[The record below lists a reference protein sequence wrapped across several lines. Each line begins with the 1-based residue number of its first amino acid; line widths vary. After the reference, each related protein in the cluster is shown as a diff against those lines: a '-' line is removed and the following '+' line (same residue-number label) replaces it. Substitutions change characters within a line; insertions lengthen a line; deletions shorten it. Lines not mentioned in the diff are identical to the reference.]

1 MSNYFKSRSLMSL
14 AVGVTVAVTAVGGV
28 AYAMRPATSPTD
40 PALSVSQDQRSA
52 MLTPTPTATD
62 FHNEYLPGD
71 PASAD
76 LKQWVPRVSQSDV
89 YGDSGDA
96 SQPLVVPLEEVQI
109 PAVQAAEVASV
120 TPPVA
125 TQSQQSKQPNVQR
138 DEDDDYSESS
148 EHSERESDDD
158 HEDDSDEDGEGDSD
172 DEDEGEGSDD

>member
-52 MLTPTPTATD
+52 MLTPTPGAPAT
-62 FHNEYLPGD
+62 
-71 PASAD
+71 AD
-76 LKQWVPRVSQSDV
+76 LKQWVPRSIQSDV
-89 YGDSGDA
+89 YGNVGDP

-109 PAVQAAEVASV
+109 PTVQAAEGASV
-120 TPPVA
+120 TPSAAPP
-125 TQSQQSKQPNVQR
+125 SQQPAQPTVQR
-138 DEDDDYSESS
+138 DADEYSESS

-158 HEDDSDEDGEGDSD
+158 HEADSDEYGESDSD
-172 DEDEGEGSDD
+172 DEDEGEGWDD

>member
-1 MSNYFKSRSLMSL
+1 MPNYFKSRSLMSL

-28 AYAMRPATSPTD
+28 AYAMRPATPPTD

-52 MLTPTPTATD
+52 ILTPT
-62 FHNEYLPGD
+62 PGD

-76 LKQWVPRVSQSDV
+76 LKQWIPRVSQSEV
-89 YGDSGDA
+89 YGDSRDT

-125 TQSQQSKQPNVQR
+125 TQSQQPAQPTVQR
-138 DEDDDYSESS
+138 DDDEYSESS

-158 HEDDSDEDGEGDSD
+158 HEDDSDEYGESDSD
-172 DEDEGEGSDD
+172 DEDEAEGWDD

>member
-52 MLTPTPTATD
+52 MLTPTP
-62 FHNEYLPGD
+62 GD

-109 PAVQAAEVASV
+109 PTVQAAEGTAV
-120 TPPVA
+120 TPSAAP
-125 TQSQQSKQPNVQR
+125 QSQQPAQPTVQR
-138 DEDDDYSESS
+138 DHDEYSESS

-158 HEDDSDEDGEGDSD
+158 HEDDSDEYGERDSD
-172 DEDEGEGSDD
+172 DEDEAEGWDD

>member
-28 AYAMRPATSPTD
+28 AYAMRPATLPTD

-52 MLTPTPTATD
+52 MLTPT
-62 FHNEYLPGD
+62 PGD

-96 SQPLVVPLEEVQI
+96 SQPLVVPLEE
-109 PAVQAAEVASV
+109 
-120 TPPVA
+120 
-125 TQSQQSKQPNVQR
+125 
-138 DEDDDYSESS
+138 SESG

-158 HEDDSDEDGEGDSD
+158 HEADSDEYGESDSD
-172 DEDEGEGSDD
+172 DEDEGEGWDD